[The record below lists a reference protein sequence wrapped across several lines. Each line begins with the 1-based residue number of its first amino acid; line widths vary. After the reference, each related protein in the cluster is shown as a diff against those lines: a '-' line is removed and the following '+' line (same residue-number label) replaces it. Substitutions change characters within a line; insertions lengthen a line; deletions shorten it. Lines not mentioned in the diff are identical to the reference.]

1 VTYLLIASLLALVAA
16 SAGFAYWRG
25 EAHRQRTR
33 ADEAERRADEA
44 DLLAADENRSKV
56 RSVQRALAEV
66 ARLRRTIE
74 HACNDPASAHSVLL
88 GELSAPGGDA
98 PEGVPGSSPAK
109 PGRPA
114 PGGAG

>member
-25 EAHRQRTR
+25 EAHKQRTR
-33 ADEAERRADEA
+33 ADEAERRADTS
-44 DLLAADENRSKV
+44 DLLAADESRAKV

-88 GELSAPGGDA
+88 GVLSSSDGDT
-98 PEGVPGSSPAK
+98 PIGLPGSNPPS
-109 PGRPA
+109 PGRST

>member
-33 ADEAERRADEA
+33 ADDAERREDEA
-44 DLLAADENRSKV
+44 LLLAADENRSKV
-56 RSVQRALAEV
+56 RSVNRALAEV
-66 ARLRRTIE
+66 ARWRRTVE
-74 HACNDPASAHSVLL
+74 DACNDPASAHSVLL
-88 GELSAPGGDA
+88 SVLSSPDGGA
-98 PEGVPGSSPAK
+98 PEGVPGSTPAK

-114 PGGAG
+114 PGGTG